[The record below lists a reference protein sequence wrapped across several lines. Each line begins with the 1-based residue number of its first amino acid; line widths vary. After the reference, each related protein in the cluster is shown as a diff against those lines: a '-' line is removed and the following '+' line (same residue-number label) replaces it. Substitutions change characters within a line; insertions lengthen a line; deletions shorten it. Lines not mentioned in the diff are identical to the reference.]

1 MYTDEELEKLEEAEH
16 NHAVEQ
22 FALLFLLFHQLE
34 VELERELSLFYSK
47 YGTNGAVNY
56 YQSRKRVSE
65 KDKRKRQV
73 VLFLTISNLF
83 EQMFVN
89 FEQNYNFHLKYIV
102 DREID
107 FFGVKVDIKDVLST
121 KWGSDN
127 LSWLDR
133 LWLYKDK
140 WTDTIYADLKRSFLK
155 QDDVKTVTGLID
167 ERLRSMER
175 VLWRH
180 YVSESTATSSI
191 VRQQIFKEL
200 GVKKY
205 RFYTRADERT
215 CEHCGALHGLIFPM
229 SAFEVG
235 VTASPIH
242 PHCRCWEV
250 PVFDD

>member
-1 MYTDEELEKLEEAEH
+1 MTDEELEKLEEEEH
-16 NHAVEQ
+16 EHAVEQ
-22 FALLFLLFHQLE
+22 FALLLLLFNQLQ
-34 VELERELSLFYSK
+34 VELEKELNRFYSQ
-47 YGTNGAVNY
+47 YGTDGVVNY
-56 YQSRKRVSE
+56 YQSRKRVSDD
-65 KDKRKRQV
+65 DKRNRQV

-83 EQMFVN
+83 EHFFVS

-107 FFGVKVDIKDVLST
+107 FFGVKVDIEDVLST

-133 LWLYKDK
+133 LLLYKDK

-155 QDDVKTVTGLID
+155 RDDIKTVNALLN
-167 ERLRSMER
+167 ERLKSMER

-191 VRQQIFKEL
+191 VRRQVFKKL

-242 PHCRCWEV
+242 PYCRCWEV